1 MCLWCCWFRSEER
14 HTVVEEENCSVD
26 VVVAPHMTVTMFW
39 FSEKKKKKQKKNL
52 APPQTFPLLLCFCD
66 DVTVVR
72 ALVSFCKDVYF
83 HYCVC
88 NFVVGKRGMKMRR
101 LEIKKTRTHT
111 ETGEWKEWGLMWLQ
125 YCSYSEPEPEPE
137 PEPDSWVPVSDSH
150 HWLLHSKELDQIN
163 VWRKKKKKTWCVSNT
178 SPQLSPAGGSSSQS
192 MMSFIY
198 DDLMLGL

>member
-101 LEIKKTRTHT
+101 LE
-111 ETGEWKEWGLMWLQ
+111 
-125 YCSYSEPEPEPE
+125 
-137 PEPDSWVPVSDSH
+137 
-150 HWLLHSKELDQIN
+150 
-163 VWRKKKKKTWCVSNT
+163 KKKHEPTQKQENGKSEALCDYSIVRTQNRNRNRNQT
-178 SPQLSPAGGSSSQS
+178 PGFLSQTLITDYYIPKNW
-192 MMSFIY
+192 IK
-198 DDLMLGL
+198 

>member
-101 LEIKKTRTHT
+101 LEKKNTNPHRNRRMERVRPYVTTVLFVLRTGTGTRTGT
-111 ETGEWKEWGLMWLQ
+111 RLL
-125 YCSYSEPEPEPE
+125 
-137 PEPDSWVPVSDSH
+137 VSH

-163 VWRKKKKKTWCVSNT
+163 VWRKKKKPDVFQILHLSCLQQGAAAHSQWCRLFMTIWCWVCN
-178 SPQLSPAGGSSSQS
+178 
-192 MMSFIY
+192 F
-198 DDLMLGL
+198 

>member
-1 MCLWCCWFRSEER
+1 MLLLLLTWQWPCFDSLRK
-14 HTVVEEENCSVD
+14 TK
-26 VVVAPHMTVTMFW
+26 T
-39 FSEKKKKKQKKNL
+39 KQKKNL

-137 PEPDSWVPVSDSH
+137 PDSWVPVSDSH